1 MFIIYLTI
9 VFSSLLPSYA
19 QDGRLEAAL
28 NLLGAGSTA
37 TGTESLNINS
47 ETGSATGN
55 NFSPTGGSTPS
66 QIDDV
71 NTATGPSAF
80 VPLLPPLSL
89 PFTNAN
95 TPRSTT
101 LACASTSC
109 LSCTSKT
116 GCGWMTNE
124 GKYKSDAGAM

>member
-1 MFIIYLTI
+1 MKFIIYLTI

-28 NLLGAGSTA
+28 NLLGAGGSAA

-47 ETGSATGN
+47 ETGSATGS

-66 QIDDV
+66 IDHDV
-71 NTATGPSAF
+71 VEATGPGPAF
-80 VPLLPPLSL
+80 VPLPPPLPL

-124 GKYKSDAGAM
+124 GT